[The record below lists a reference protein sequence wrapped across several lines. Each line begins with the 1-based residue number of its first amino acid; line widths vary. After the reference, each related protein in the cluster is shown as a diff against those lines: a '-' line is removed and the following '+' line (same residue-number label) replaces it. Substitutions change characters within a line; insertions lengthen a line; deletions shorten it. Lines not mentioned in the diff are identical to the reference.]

1 MANLEKVFEPFT
13 INKLTV
19 PNRIVMSPMV
29 THYATDNGTVTQRNI
44 DYYAERAKGG
54 IGLLTVEA
62 MFVDMSSLEYHML
75 GIYDD
80 KMIQG
85 LKRLTDAIH
94 REGGLASAQIIHK
107 GRLAKTATTFMKP
120 ISSSYINDMGDM
132 PRAMEAEEIHDLTEK
147 FAQAARR
154 AKEAGFDA
162 VELHMAHGYILN
174 QFMSPYANKRTDEYG
189 GNAENRAR
197 FARETVEAVRKAV
210 GPDFPI
216 TAKINATDR
225 VRGGLEP
232 EDWRIILP
240 ILEKAGL
247 NAVNVSGGISETTYM
262 MTAPMG
268 VPRAF
273 NLENAKKIKSY
284 TSMPVGVVGRIPDI
298 ELAEEILKSGA
309 VDFVTMGR
317 ATLADPHFMKKA
329 REGRIEDIRPC
340 INCNQGCVGR
350 ADYFLDICCLAN
362 PISGREGMVD
372 MTPVKEPKRVL
383 VIGGGPAGMEAAG
396 TAAKKGHR
404 VTLLEERDVLGG
416 QFYLAGIPPLKA
428 EVPRLVGYL
437 EHYCRANGVEIVTGH
452 KAAESDL
459 ERYQPDAVIMATG
472 GKPLTLPIPGLSQC
486 HTAEDVLTGR
496 YRVKSPCCVI
506 GGGSVGCE
514 TADFISEQ
522 GIEVTV
528 VEMMPAV
535 CRDQEKR
542 QRRIQLLKLINAG
555 ANILTE
561 AKCLEIKDGF
571 VDFECHGINERA
583 GAFADIISA
592 VGYKAHVEDGLLE
605 ACKKRGIR
613 AIPVGDCNQKARNA
627 LPAIREG
634 FEAAMKL

>member
-1 MANLEKVFEPFT
+1 MTSLTKVFEPFT
-13 INKLTV
+13 INKLTI
-19 PNRIVMSPMV
+19 PNRIIMSPMV

-44 DYYAERAKGG
+44 DYYVERARGG
-54 IGLLTVEA
+54 VGMITVEA
-62 MFVDMSSLEYHML
+62 TFVDMSSLEYHML

-80 KMIQG
+80 KLIPG

-94 REGGLASAQIIHK
+94 AEGGLVSIQIIHK
-107 GRLAKTATTFMKP
+107 GRLAKTATTFVKP
-120 ISSSYINDMGDM
+120 WSASYINDMGDV
-132 PRAMEAEEIHDLTEK
+132 PRAISVDEIHGLTEK

-189 GNAENRAR
+189 GSIEKRAR
-197 FARETVEAVRKAV
+197 FAKETVEAVRKAV
-210 GPDFPI
+210 GPEFPI

-225 VRGGLEP
+225 VSGGLDP
-232 EDWRIILP
+232 EDWKTILP
-240 ILEKAGL
+240 MLEQAGL
-247 NAVNVSGGISETTYM
+247 NAVNVSGGISETTYL

-284 TSMPVGVVGRIPDI
+284 TTLPVGVVGRIPTI
-298 ELAEEILKSGA
+298 ELAEEILESGA

-317 ATLADPHFMKKA
+317 STLADPHFVKKA
-329 REGRIEDIRPC
+329 KEGRLEDIRPC

-350 ADYFLDICCLAN
+350 TDVFLDICCLAN
-362 PISGREGMVD
+362 PAAGREGLVD
-372 MTPVKEPKRVL
+372 WSRTENPKNVL

-396 TAAKKGHR
+396 SAARKGHK
-404 VTLLEERDVLGG
+404 VTLLEEREVLGG

-428 EVPRLVGYL
+428 EVSRLVNYL
-437 EHYCRANGVEIVTGH
+437 EHYCRSNGVEIVMGH
-452 KAAESDL
+452 KAEEKDL
-459 ERYQPDAVIMATG
+459 ETYKPDVVIMAAG
-472 GKPLTLPIPGLSQC
+472 GKPLTLPIPGLDKCPS
-486 HTAEDVLTGR
+486 AEEVLTGR
-496 YRVKSPCCVI
+496 YQVKSPCCII

-514 TADFISEQ
+514 TADLISEQ
-522 GIEVTV
+522 GVEVTI
-528 VEMMPAV
+528 VEMMPSV

-542 QRRIQLLKLINAG
+542 QRRLQLLKLINAG

-561 AKCLEIKDGF
+561 AKCLEIGDGW
-571 VDFECHGINERA
+571 VDYECHGINERV
-583 GAFADIISA
+583 GGFKDIISA
-592 VGYKAHVEDGLLE
+592 VGYRANIENELIA
-605 ACKKRGIR
+605 ACEKRGIR
-613 AIPVGDCNQKARNA
+613 TVSVGDCNQKARNA